1 MSQLAHKL
9 CSRSYV
15 CGMDLQLQGVMG
27 DGLLLGPL
35 QSVQNLV
42 KKMMLDGHRPPR
54 LSDVGVPLEV
64 VGVMSQE

>member
-1 MSQLAHKL
+1 
-9 CSRSYV
+9 
-15 CGMDLQLQGVMG
+15 MDLQLQGVMG

-42 KKMMLDGHRPPR
+42 KKMMLDGHQAPR

-64 VGVMSQE
+64 VGIMSQE